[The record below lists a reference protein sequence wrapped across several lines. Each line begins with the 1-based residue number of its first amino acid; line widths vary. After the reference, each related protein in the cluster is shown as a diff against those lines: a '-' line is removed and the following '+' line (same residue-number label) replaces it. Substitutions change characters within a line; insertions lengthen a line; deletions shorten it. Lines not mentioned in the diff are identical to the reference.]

1 MFIFYISFRE
11 IFLHEGS
18 RENLNEITPLS
29 TEEATQER
37 EATAHQVFLQ
47 HSSYRADLHGD
58 FLREPETS
66 FMDTVNKILLL
77 SKPKCSR
84 NA

>member
-18 RENLNEITPLS
+18 RENMNKITLLS
-29 TEEATQER
+29 TEKAAQER
-37 EATAHQVFLQ
+37 EATAHLVFLQ
-47 HSSYRADLHGD
+47 HSSYRANLYGD
-58 FLREPETS
+58 FLRHPETS
-66 FMDTVNKILLL
+66 FMDTVNKFLLL
-77 SKPKCSR
+77 SKPKYSR